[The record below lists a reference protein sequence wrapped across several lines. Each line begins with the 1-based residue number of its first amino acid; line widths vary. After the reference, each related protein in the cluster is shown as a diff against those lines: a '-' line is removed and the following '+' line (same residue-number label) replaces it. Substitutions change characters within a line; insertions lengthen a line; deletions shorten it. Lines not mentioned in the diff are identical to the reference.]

1 MNARAVHAILL
12 RSYASESDQYK
23 HSYAGPPPPV
33 PLPAS
38 SKKGQEQQQQQERLK
53 RPSTKASTSSGTS
66 SRTISS
72 AQHDSRTSNTQ
83 AEASTQSSPASA
95 SGSSII
101 TNELHRRP
109 IDGNLY
115 APDLPVSFGINQ
127 HAASISMFQAEDP
140 QLQRDLEAI
149 VQEFRAPI
157 RYAFAYGSGVFK
169 QKGYRENEKP
179 MLDFVFAVS
188 HPNHW
193 HSINIAQHKDHYSFI
208 ARMFG
213 SNVVSILQNKVGA
226 GVWFNVEC
234 MVHGRI
240 IKYGVVSVDTLVK
253 DLMDWETLYMAGR
266 MQKPINVLR
275 DEPRIKLANQ
285 VNLSSAV
292 RASLLLLPETFSEE
306 ELYREITSLSYRGD
320 FRMSVGENPN
330 KIKNIVSTQSD
341 YFTKLYQPILRS
353 YHRYLSFMGPEGS
366 GSIRQDVSPRAK
378 ADHARRLPS
387 KLREMLQGS
396 YERDSNII
404 KAMGRKMSSAEVEPK
419 PSLSEETAQWMK
431 IASQGTF
438 KHDLDKCESYFS
450 CTCWQIVS

>member
-1 MNARAVHAILL
+1 MQGYRIARHAPSVSARRAVLA
-12 RSYASESDQYK
+12 RTYASESDQYK

-33 PLPAS
+33 PLA
-38 SKKGQEQQQQQERLK
+38 SKKGQEQQHQQERLRK
-53 RPSTKASTSSGTS
+53 PASQSTATSSSSSKPATASQTNRSSSSSSKGASNSGSPSTAATSTELKTV
-66 SRTISS
+66 
-72 AQHDSRTSNTQ
+72 
-83 AEASTQSSPASA
+83 
-95 SGSSII
+95 
-101 TNELHRRP
+101 LHRRP
-109 IDGNLY
+109 LDGNLY
-115 APDLPVSFGINQ
+115 AQDLPQSFGINQ
-127 HAASISMFQAEDP
+127 HAAAVSLFTAEDP

-149 VQEFRAPI
+149 VQDFKAPI

-169 QKGYRENEKP
+169 QKGYSEKEKP

-193 HSINIAQHKDHYSFI
+193 HSINIAQNKDHYSFI

-234 MVHGRI
+234 LVHGRI
-240 IKYGVVSVDTLVK
+240 VKYGVVSVDTLVK

-306 ELYREITSLSYRGD
+306 ELYREITSLSYKGD
-320 FRMSVGENPN
+320 FRMAVGENPN
-330 KIKNIVSTQSD
+330 KIKNIVSQQND
-341 YFTKLYQPILRS
+341 YFSKLYQPILRS
-353 YHRYLSFMGPEGS
+353 YHRHLSFMGPEGS
-366 GSIRQDVSPRAK
+366 GSIRQDISPRAK
-378 ADHARRLPS
+378 ADHARRLPL

-404 KAMGRKMSSAEVEPK
+404 KAMGKKLSGAEVEHK
-419 PSLSEETAQWMK
+419 QSLSEETAQWMR
-431 IASQGTF
+431 IVSHASF
-438 KHDLDKCESYFS
+438 KHDLDKCES
-450 CTCWQIVS
+450 